1 MAVDNKINPVL
12 RVCATTSQRVRE
24 LPIENGQLI
33 FVQDLH
39 RIAFDFN
46 NKRVFYNQIVEL
58 DTEKDR
64 VDLSDPVS
72 GNYYFVIE
80 TAVLWVYQ
88 KDWVQLTS
96 KPEDVI
102 FIGTELPELG
112 QEKTLY
118 VNKAMKEISVWDE
131 TSESY
136 EAVSNYTVSMTNE
149 EILNLFN

>member
-1 MAVDNKINPVL
+1 MAVNNKVNPVL

-39 RIAFDFN
+39 RIALDFKN
-46 NKRVFYNQIVEL
+46 DRVFYNQIVEL

-64 VDLSDPVS
+64 YDLSAPVS

-88 KDWVQLTS
+88 NGWVQLTS
-96 KPEDVI
+96 KPEDII

-112 QEKTLY
+112 KEKILY
-118 VNKAMKEISVWDE
+118 VNKVKKEISVWDGISEIYE
-131 TSESY
+131 T
-136 EAVSNYTVSMTNE
+136 VSNYTESMTNE
-149 EILNLFN
+149 EILALFK